1 MSYFRRKKVIPNSE
15 NATNL
20 KYAKP
25 LGVLLPFNNP
35 KGIFKLGYTNEEQV
49 YSNLKN
55 LLLTAKGERYMLP
68 TFGTDIRTL
77 LFENISTEE
86 EFFDSLKN
94 EIRSSITE
102 WMPYLVVSRLD
113 AGLADEQEDE
123 RDHSIKISL
132 VVQIVD
138 TGIYLPIQI
147 FIDETGN
154 LNITEALN
162 NGWFS

>member
-1 MSYFRRKKVIPNSE
+1 MAYYRRKKIVPSSK
-15 NATNL
+15 ATNL

-25 LGVLLPFNNP
+25 IGILLPFNEP

-68 TFGTDIRTL
+68 TFGTEIQTV
-77 LFENISTEE
+77 LFENITSEE
-86 EFFDSLKN
+86 DFFKKLEN
-94 EIRSSITE
+94 EIRSAIAE
-102 WMPYLVVSRLD
+102 WMPYITISELQIS
-113 AGLADEQEDE
+113 LAEDQDDQKE
-123 RDHSIKISL
+123 HAVKISL
-132 VVQIVD
+132 GVNITQ

-154 LNITEALN
+154 LNFVEAIY
-162 NGWFS
+162 NG

>member
-1 MSYFRRKKVIPNSE
+1 MSYFRRKKVIPNG
-15 NATNL
+15 NTATNL
-20 KYAKP
+20 KYANP

-35 KGIFKLGYTNEEQV
+35 RGIFNLGYTNEEQV

-77 LFENISTEE
+77 LFENIASED

-94 EIRSSITE
+94 EIRSAITE
-102 WMPYLVVSRLD
+102 WMPYLVVNRLD
-113 AGLADEQEDE
+113 ANLADEQEDD

-154 LNITEALN
+154 LNIVEALN
-162 NGWFS
+162 NG